1 MPPRGL
7 GVPNAHNG
15 PCPKPVACPTRRRTA
30 VPARSHRLR
39 PVRNATCRAGGEVRC
54 RAAVLGHRV
63 WRRPSAKGA
72 HELPR
77 LRMRLEL
84 RRHPWH
90 SGTSRL
96 EPTSDRRDAPPS
108 MEPVSHR
115 NGAAASPKAAR
126 TARRAPEPGAAARE
140 RVCCWYVLRWG
151 VNSVLEGHVWA
162 CKKQRLA
169 GVFGAVGSR
178 NGPGGH
184 PRTARRAP
192 RARRRA

>member
-1 MPPRGL
+1 MVAMVAIDDRTRIASSRRQAEARGWCIACLRVGL

-39 PVRNATCRAGGEVRC
+39 PVRNATCRPGGAGRC

-63 WRRPSAKGA
+63 WWGPSAKGA

-90 SGTSRL
+90 SCTSL
-96 EPTSDRRDAPPS
+96 LVPTSDRRDAPPS
-108 MEPVSHR
+108 MKPVRHR
-115 NGAAASPKAAR
+115 NGAAASPTGR
-126 TARRAPEPGAAARE
+126 SDGTTAPEAGAAARE
-140 RVCCWYVLRWG
+140 RVLLVCLRG
-151 VNSVLEGHVWA
+151 GINSG
-162 CKKQRLA
+162 
-169 GVFGAVGSR
+169 
-178 NGPGGH
+178 
-184 PRTARRAP
+184 
-192 RARRRA
+192 